1 MNKYSFHLHWSAED
15 EAYIATCPEFPGL
28 SAFGETPEQ
37 AISEGRRALKLMIE
51 TYKESGL
58 ALPEPKLAHEYS
70 GQFRIRIPKSLHRQA
85 AELAEKEGVSLNQ
98 LVTTCI
104 AMGVGSAEADY
115 RIEHLIKVWL
125 EKTAANQRVIGRDN
139 IHYWPQPI
147 QEERAA
153 NTPTCGSA
161 PITAH

>member
-1 MNKYSFHLHWSAED
+1 MNNYSFHLLWSVED

-58 ALPEPKLAHEYS
+58 ALPEPKLAHEHS

-98 LVTTCI
+98 FVTTCI
-104 AMGVGSAEADY
+104 AMGVGAAEADN

-125 EKTAANQRVIGRDN
+125 EKTAANQRVIGWDH
-139 IHYWPQPI
+139 IDYWPQPI

-153 NTPTCGSA
+153 NTPSCSSA
-161 PITAH
+161 PITVH